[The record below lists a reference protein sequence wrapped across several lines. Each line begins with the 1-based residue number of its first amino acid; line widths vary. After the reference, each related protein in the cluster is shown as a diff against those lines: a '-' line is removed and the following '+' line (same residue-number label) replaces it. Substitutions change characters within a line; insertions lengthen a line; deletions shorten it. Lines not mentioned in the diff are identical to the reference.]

1 MADDDNGEKTEQPTE
16 RRRQEVRSQGN
27 IARSA
32 DLTAAGLLI
41 GVASMLYF
49 SGAGLVTSLSE
60 FMQKSLEQDAWL
72 RIDQGLLMNQFQSFL
87 ILFARVVLPSMLIL
101 VASAIATNLLQVG
114 FIVTTESLQPQ
125 WSRINPI
132 SGFQRLFSLK
142 GVVRLLGSLL
152 KLSFLIVV
160 AAWYIAGR
168 MPSFLTLFAVDPAS
182 AGISIGQAMIILA
195 FFLAGTLLSLAI
207 LDYGYQYWQ
216 FEQDI
221 RMTKQEIRE
230 EHRQMEGD
238 PQIRQRRREVHRKLA
253 SSRQMQDVKTADF
266 VVTNPTHIAVAIKYD
281 SEKMA
286 APVVVA
292 KGEGFMA
299 ERIRKIAAEHR
310 VPIIEKKPLA
320 RALYKTVKVGR
331 PIPLDMYEAV
341 AEILAYVYRLRGKKP
356 KSAA

>member
-1 MADDDNGEKTEQPTE
+1 MADDDNGEKTEQPTD
-16 RRRQEVRSQGN
+16 RRRQEAREQGN

-41 GVASMLYF
+41 GVASLLYF
-49 SGAGLVTSLSE
+49 TAGGMVTDLLRYLE
-60 FMQKSLEQDAWL
+60 GSLEQDAWL
-72 RIDQGLLMNQFQSFL
+72 RLDRGMLMSHFGNGL
-87 ILFARVVLPSMLIL
+87 ILFLRSVLPSMLIL
-101 VASAIATNLLQVG
+101 LIAAIATNLLQVG
-114 FIVTTESLQPQ
+114 FLISTESLTPQ

-132 SGFQRLFSLK
+132 TGFQRLFSLK
-142 GVVRLLGSLL
+142 GLVRLFGSLL
-152 KLSFLIVV
+152 KLTLLGIV
-160 AAWYIAGR
+160 AFWYSVGK
-168 MPSFLTLFAVDPAS
+168 MPSLLSLHSVDPAV
-182 AGISIGQAMIILA
+182 AGISIGQSMIVLA
-195 FFLAGTLLSLAI
+195 FFLAGTLLALAI

-216 FEQDI
+216 FEQEI

-238 PQIRQRRREVHRKLA
+238 PQIRQRRREIHRKLA
-253 SSRQMQDVKTADF
+253 SSRQLQDVKGADF
-266 VVTNPTHIAVAIKYD
+266 VVTNPTHLAVAIKYD
-281 SEKMA
+281 AKKMA

-299 ERIRKIAAEHR
+299 ERIRTIAAEYR

-331 PIPLDMYEAV
+331 PIPLDLYEAV

-356 KSAA
+356 KAA

>member
-41 GVASMLYF
+41 GVASLLYF
-49 SGAGLVTSLSE
+49 TGSGIVTTLSE
-60 FMQKSLEQDAWL
+60 FLQRSLEQDAWL
-72 RIDQGLLMNQFQSFL
+72 RIDRGLLMNQFQSSL
-87 ILFARVVLPSMLIL
+87 ILFSRAVLPSMLIL
-101 VASAIATNLLQVG
+101 LIAAIATNLLQVG
-114 FIVTTESLQPQ
+114 FIITTESLQPQ

-142 GVVRLLGSLL
+142 GIVRLFGSLL
-152 KLSFLIVV
+152 KLTFLGAV
-160 AAWYIAGR
+160 AMWYIAGR
-168 MPSFLTLFAVDPAS
+168 MPTFLSLFAVDPSA
-182 AGISIGQAMIILA
+182 AGISIGQGMIVLA

-216 FEQDI
+216 FEQEI

-253 SSRQMQDVKTADF
+253 SSRQMADVKTADF

-281 SEKMA
+281 SAKMI
-286 APVVVA
+286 APIVVA

-320 RALYKTVKVGR
+320 RALYKTVRVGR
-331 PIPLDMYEAV
+331 PVPLDMYEAV

-356 KSAA
+356 KAA

>member
-1 MADDDNGEKTEQPTE
+1 MSDDDNGEKTEQPTE

-41 GVASMLYF
+41 GVASLLYF
-49 SGAGLVTSLSE
+49 MGAGVVTSLAE
-60 FMQKSLEQDAWL
+60 YLQNSLEQPAWVQMDRGFL
-72 RIDQGLLMNQFQSFL
+72 VAQLLNIMS
-87 ILFARVVLPSMLIL
+87 LFAWSILPALLLL
-101 VASAIATNLLQVG
+101 VACAIATNLLQVG
-114 FIVTTESLQPQ
+114 FLITTEALQPQ

-132 SGFQRLFSLK
+132 SGFQRLFSAK
-142 GVVRLLGSLL
+142 GVVRLFGSLL
-152 KLSFLIVV
+152 KLSLLGLIAFWFTV
-160 AAWYIAGR
+160 GR
-168 MPSFLTLFAVDPAS
+168 MPVFLSLHSVEPSQAA
-182 AGISIGQAMIILA
+182 ISIGQSMIILA
-195 FFLAGTLLSLAI
+195 FFLAGALLSLAI

-238 PQIRQRRREVHRKLA
+238 PQIRQRRREAHRKLA
-253 SSRQMQDVKTADF
+253 SSRQFQDVKTADF

-281 SEKMA
+281 AMKMA

-292 KGEGFMA
+292 KGEGFVA
-299 ERIRKIAAEHR
+299 ERIRKIAAEYR

-331 PIPLDMYEAV
+331 PVPLDMYEAI
-341 AEILAYVYRLRGKKP
+341 AEILAYVYRLRGKIP
-356 KSAA
+356 KAA